1 MCFVAQCPGHGA
13 RRSGAAT
20 GQGKRPGG
28 NRASTDS
35 VKFAGAPAATMMLI
49 QVALRCTGA
58 RPAITP
64 GGCVK
69 AFRPLFTL
77 TNCLLNKFAERLASL
92 V

>member
-1 MCFVAQCPGHGA
+1 MPRGATPRMARAAQGQQQDRG
-13 RRSGAAT
+13 RRA
-20 GQGKRPGG
+20 GG

-35 VKFAGAPAATMMLI
+35 VKFASAPAATMMLI

-58 RPAITP
+58 GPGITP

-69 AFRPLFTL
+69 TFRPSFTL
-77 TNCLLNKFAERLASL
+77 TNCLLDKFVERLASL